1 MIRQGN
7 ISGFFTLA
15 ALTALASLM
24 LSAGSALAGNS
35 AFEPINPTLS
45 GQAGRRTPIVAAIE
59 KTRPAVVSITV
70 EITMVSRGAPF
81 RRSPFQDEFFDRFF
95 NDMWGPRVRRNTSLG
110 SGVIIDGQ
118 EGLIVTNN
126 HVVQNASNIA
136 VTLSD
141 GKEMPAELLGSD
153 PRFDLAVLKVGKT
166 KGLPEI
172 KMGDSDGLMIGET
185 VIAIGNPVGLSHTAT
200 TGVVSATGR
209 TLNTN
214 DGESLQDII
223 QTDAAINPG
232 NSGGPLLNIDGEMIG
247 INTAIVQGSTGLG
260 FAIPVNQVKRI
271 TARLLRGD
279 SGHLDLGLEL
289 AESGRPLRGETGCL
303 IVEVKAGSP
312 AAAAGLKKG
321 DMLMR
326 LDGSPTPTVADYEL
340 ILSSLAPGQ
349 AVAAEITRDGEIITL
364 QIKPKEFTNKE
375 ALDLAW
381 KLYGLKASEQKGML
395 VLGQPA
401 DRSPA
406 HLLGIR
412 AGDILLAI
420 EGREMRTQADL
431 AQVILNSRH
440 KASLNI
446 AVQRGRTVYRSIL
459 SK

>member
-1 MIRQGN
+1 MIRQEN
-7 ISGFFTLA
+7 MHKFFT
-15 ALTALASLM
+15 LTALAMLASLL
-24 LSAGSALAGNS
+24 LSAGSATAGNS
-35 AFEPINPTLS
+35 AFEPINPALS
-45 GQAGRRTPIVAAIE
+45 GRAGRRTPIVAAIE

-110 SGVIIDGQ
+110 SGVIIDGKD
-118 EGLIVTNN
+118 GIIVTNN
-126 HVVQNASNIA
+126 HVVQGASNIV

-153 PRFDLAVLKVGKT
+153 PRFDLAVLKVSPV

-200 TGVVSATGR
+200 TGVISATGR

-232 NSGGPLLNIDGEMIG
+232 NSGGPLLNINGEMIG

-260 FAIPVNQVKRI
+260 FAIPSNQVKRI

-303 IVEVKAGSP
+303 IVETKAGGP

-321 DMLMR
+321 DMLMK
-326 LDGSPTPTVADYEL
+326 LDGSPTSTVADYEL
-340 ILSSLAPGQ
+340 ILSSLTPGQ
-349 AVAAEITRDGEIITL
+349 TVAAEILRDDKAITVQL
-364 QIKPKEFTNKE
+364 KPKELTAKE
-375 ALDLAW
+375 ALELAW
-381 KLYGLKASEQKGML
+381 KLYGLKASTQKGML
-395 VLGQPA
+395 VLSQPA
-401 DRSPA
+401 DGSPA
-406 HLLGIR
+406 HKWGVR

-420 EGREMRTQADL
+420 DGQETKNLADL

-440 KASLNI
+440 KSAINI
-446 AVQRGRTVYRSIL
+446 VIQRGRTVYRNTL
-459 SK
+459 AR